1 MMRNK
6 TIVGC
11 ISLLLYS
18 PFSMAMQPL
27 DDQVLSNTTG
37 QDGINIGF
45 GVSKVEVKQASII
58 DNDGIS
64 TSTDYK
70 SRASLVLA
78 GQTNTPVSISLVG
91 ANSNPSISAI
101 IDTDGNGGK
110 PFANIGVSIAQ
121 NITGI
126 KISPFSI
133 YVASA
138 ASTSDAL
145 NNKSIYATTGT
156 LNADVKK
163 ILNIGSASNNFEIAF
178 HNTNKPGLNVQLGN
192 VPQSHMLA
200 FSGSIQS
207 ICGTGSGCPISIVS
221 DATAASFDFQLKASD
236 TTSGFRLNQFHAGVE
251 KGGIVFGN
259 YGATATDKITSD
271 KVDVS
276 LNNVLLG
283 TSGVSDTTVFNGIK
297 NGSMG
302 NIGAVGASVTNLK
315 VRIAGL

>member
-1 MMRNK
+1 MRKN
-6 TIVGC
+6 IMLGC
-11 ISLLLYS
+11 ISILLYS
-18 PFSMAMQPL
+18 PLTMAMQPL
-27 DDQVLSNTTG
+27 DDEILSNTTG
-37 QDGINIGF
+37 QDGINIGL
-45 GVSKVEVKQASII
+45 GVSKIELKQASII

-64 TSTDYK
+64 TGSDYK
-70 SRASLVLA
+70 GRASLVLA
-78 GQTNTPVSISLVG
+78 GQTNTPVSINLVG
-91 ANSNPSISAI
+91 ANANPTISTI
-101 IDTDGNGGK
+101 IDTDDGGGK
-110 PFANIGVSIAQ
+110 PFANIGISIAQ

-138 ASTSDAL
+138 TSTSDAV

-200 FSGSIQS
+200 FSGAIQS

-221 DATAASFDFQLKASD
+221 DTTSASFNFQLQANNP
-236 TTSGFRLNQFHAGVE
+236 TTGFRLDQFHAGIE
-251 KGGIVFGN
+251 KGGVVFGN
-259 YGATATDKITSD
+259 YGLNATDKITSD
-271 KVDVS
+271 KVDVA
-276 LNNVLLG
+276 LNNVMLG
-283 TSGVSDTTVFNGIK
+283 DAGVSDPNIFNGIK

-302 NIGAVGASVTNLK
+302 HIGAVDASITNLK
-315 VRIAGL
+315 IRISGL